1 MITAMAKARTNV
13 AQRQRRRGRPSVHHE
28 SWTKV
33 SVVLFDRQITRL
45 DRLVSGIRRQSGSS
59 AINRTVIIRA
69 LIDALL
75 TSQCDLCDSRSEADL
90 RRCLHNTLRRG
101 AAVTVVN

>member
-1 MITAMAKARTNV
+1 MAKARNEL
-13 AQRQRRRGRPSVHHE
+13 AQRERRRGRPSVHQE

-45 DRLVSGIRRQSGSS
+45 DRLASGIRRRTGSG
-59 AINRTVIIRA
+59 AVNRTVIIRA

-75 TSQCDLCDSRSEADL
+75 TSKCDLRDSRTEADL
-90 RRCLHNTLRRG
+90 RRCLGNTFRRG
-101 AAVTVVN
+101 VAAKVAN